1 MPAYAKM
8 STDSSAIIQDV
19 ISYGRIVCLFSF
31 GLFLES
37 IWTKVLQAN
46 GDMKTPMIAQICGA
60 IINIILDPILIF
72 GMFGMPKLGIS
83 GAAIATVIGQLTA
96 ALIVMKKGFR
106 RPPSKERYIPNI
118 KLIFNRGIP
127 NSSQVQTLKKY
138 IQEEQIISPCVLVYI
153 SFHRT
158 DHKRC
163 RLDFLREVSGKTL
176 FEKY

>member
-19 ISYGRIVCLFSF
+19 ISYVRIVCLFSF

-46 GDMKTPMIAQICGA
+46 SDMKTPMIAQICGA

-96 ALIVMKKGFR
+96 ALIVMKKDFVVLR
-106 RPPSKERYIPNI
+106 QKRD
-118 KLIFNRGIP
+118 IF
-127 NSSQVQTLKKY
+127 
-138 IQEEQIISPCVLVYI
+138 QILN
-153 SFHRT
+153 
-158 DHKRC
+158 
-163 RLDFLREVSGKTL
+163 
-176 FEKY
+176 

>member
-1 MPAYAKM
+1 M
-8 STDSSAIIQDV
+8 SSGEKL
-19 ISYGRIVCLFSF
+19 ISTSKG
-31 GLFLES
+31 E
-37 IWTKVLQAN
+37 VLQAN

-138 IQEEQIISPCVLVYI
+138 IQEE
-153 SFHRT
+153 
-158 DHKRC
+158 
-163 RLDFLREVSGKTL
+163 
-176 FEKY
+176 

>member
-1 MPAYAKM
+1 M
-8 STDSSAIIQDV
+8 SSGEKLIYTSK
-19 ISYGRIVCLFSF
+19 G
-31 GLFLES
+31 E
-37 IWTKVLQAN
+37 VLQAN

-72 GMFGMPKLGIS
+72 GMFEMPKLGIS

-163 RLDFLREVSGKTL
+163 RLDFLPEVSGKTL